1 MKTILKYFLIFVFA
15 VSTNACASGP
25 VGGLLF
31 AYTQYP
37 GQINTANDVKPETTA
52 EGCIHNIFGIVSFGD
67 AGAGSVANSNGIKKI
82 AIIDY
87 SALHILAILYRNH
100 CVIVAGEKR

>member
-1 MKTILKYFLIFVFA
+1 MKTISKYILILFLAAA
-15 VSTNACASGP
+15 VNDCAAGP

-31 AYTQYP
+31 TYNRYP
-37 GQINTANDVKPETTA
+37 GQINTANDVKPEATA
-52 EGCIHNIFGIVSFGD
+52 EGCIHNILGVLSFGD

-100 CVIVAGEKR
+100 CVIVVGEKK